1 MEHIKYKNVFLKDN
15 EYIDNF
21 KAHLIVHFQEIFD
34 IKSQNAEYY
43 NVIKQT
49 RPHTNSHLHSQ
60 GRRNRGVDPPLPP
73 RFWQIS

>member
-34 IKSQNAEYY
+34 ISK
-43 NVIKQT
+43 
-49 RPHTNSHLHSQ
+49 
-60 GRRNRGVDPPLPP
+60 RGG
-73 RFWQIS
+73 I